1 MFEHIKFPF
10 FGLKKKPFSIEF
22 TLDKIFVVRTEGS
35 HKETV
40 DDRNLQGDYF
50 ARLAQ
55 MDVRLDFDCTC
66 KDLQQLIYERPKWG
80 MDAWAKSHDMSESI
94 YCRAI
99 KRKVVKTNDNLVWF
113 KSISYPFN
121 IPTDQ
126 NLNFDEEIYGI
137 LVSVNNEWFIKQFT
151 LDESPIRT
159 KIKI

>member
-1 MFEHIKFPF
+1 MFKEIKFPL
-10 FGLKKKPFSIEF
+10 FGLKKKPYLVEF

-40 DDRNLQGDYF
+40 DDKNLQGDYF

-55 MDVRLDFDCTC
+55 MDVRLSFDCTC
-66 KDLQQLIYERPKWG
+66 KDIQQLVYERPKWG
-80 MDAWAKSHDMSESI
+80 MDAWAKSHDMSKPI

-99 KRKVVKTNDNLVWF
+99 KRKIVKVHDNLIWF
-113 KSISYPFN
+113 KSISYPFT

-126 NLNFDEEIYGI
+126 KLDFDEEMYGT
-137 LVSVNNEWFIKQFT
+137 LVSINNEWFIKQFT
-151 LDESPIRT
+151 LDDSLIKS

>member
-1 MFEHIKFPF
+1 MFGEIKFPI
-10 FGLKKKPFSIEF
+10 FGLKKKPYLIEY
-22 TLDKIFVVRTEGS
+22 TLDKIFVIRTEGS

-66 KDLQQLIYERPKWG
+66 RDLQQLIYERPKWG
-80 MDAWAKSHDMSESI
+80 MDAWAKAHDMSESI

-99 KRKVVKTNDNLVWF
+99 KRKVVKTNENLIWF

-126 NLNFDEEIYGI
+126 NLNFNEEIYGI
-137 LVSVNNEWFIKQFT
+137 LISVNNEWFIKQFT
-151 LDESPIRT
+151 LDESPIKT

>member
-1 MFEHIKFPF
+1 MFGEIKFPI
-10 FGLKKKPFSIEF
+10 FGLKKKPYLIEY
-22 TLDKIFVVRTEGS
+22 TLDKIFVIRTEGS